1 MTAYAIGHLREVKMG
16 PAIVEYLERIDAT
29 LEPFGGH
36 FAIHGGRPKV
46 LEGEWVGDLIAI
58 AFPDL
63 DRARRWYESPDY
75 QRILPLRAENST
87 GEIILI
93 DGVDERH
100 RATEILGDAHG
111 DSPAHP
117 A

>member
-1 MTAYAIGHLREVKMG
+1 MSQECADRSSVPSVAQRGAFGEVARTG
-16 PAIVEYLERIDAT
+16 SVSPEL
-29 LEPFGGH
+29 
-36 FAIHGGRPKV
+36 

-63 DRARRWYESPDY
+63 DRARGWYESPDY

-100 RATEILGDAHG
+100 RATDILGERT
-111 DSPAHP
+111 
-117 A
+117 